1 MDKDAEF
8 YQAPKPV
15 KRIVKNNIKSTL
27 KTGGVKE

>member
-1 MDKDAEF
+1 MDKDVEF

-15 KRIVKNNIKSTL
+15 KRIVNHNTKSTL